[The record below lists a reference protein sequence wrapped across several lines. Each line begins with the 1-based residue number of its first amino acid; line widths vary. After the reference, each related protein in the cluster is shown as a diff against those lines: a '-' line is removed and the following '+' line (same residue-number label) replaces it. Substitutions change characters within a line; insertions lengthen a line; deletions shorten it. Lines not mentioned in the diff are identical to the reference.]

1 MTSAR
6 SSRFQELL
14 AELKGASPE
23 FAAMWAQRDIEDAGQ
38 IRRELDHPVLGLLVV
53 ESTAMNVAARPDLTI
68 VLHRCTPWRGE
79 RGRAPYAR
87 SMTDS
92 NALDPED
99 RKIVTLARSARARND
114 VPEGAAVRD
123 ETGRTYVAG
132 TVALD
137 SLKLS
142 ALRTAVAMAVAS
154 GATSLE
160 AAAVVT
166 SADSASAEDLA
177 AVRDLGGAGTPVL
190 VAAPDGTVRTTVQA
204 G

>member
-1 MTSAR
+1 
-6 SSRFQELL
+6 
-14 AELKGASPE
+14 
-23 FAAMWAQRDIEDAGQ
+23 
-38 IRRELDHPVLGLLVV
+38 
-53 ESTAMNVAARPDLTI
+53 
-68 VLHRCTPWRGE
+68 
-79 RGRAPYAR
+79 
-87 SMTDS
+87 MTDS
-92 NALDPED
+92 SALDPED
-99 RKIVTLARSARARND
+99 RKIVTLARSARARNG

-154 GATSLE
+154 GARSLE

-166 SADSASAEDLA
+166 EAESVSDEDRA
-177 AVRDLGGAGTPVL
+177 AVRDLGSAQTPVL
-190 VAAPDGTVRTTVQA
+190 LAGLDGTVHSTVTA